1 MLTKCIIKLWEKKKN
16 LVQEIRS
23 GTTENSQKS
32 VVNPAKGSYRIF
44 SCTKNERKTGVVQSY
59 LEVLDWNINT
69 LTSWNKNSQLFEIIE
84 VT

>member
-1 MLTKCIIKLWEKKKN
+1 MHYKTLGEKKN

-32 VVNPAKGSYRIF
+32 VVNAAKGSYRIF
-44 SCTKNERKTGVVQSY
+44 SRTKNERKTGVVQSY